1 MQAGWWRDGG
11 QAPPSLVGAVCFAP
25 QLVPLL
31 PLLLLFHGFHW
42 AFLFPFPFLK
52 SVFFKYCSQSTHLRI
67 VQWDERPRLPWWLS
81 GKELTCQCRKHRL
94 HLWSGKIS
102 LPWNHQVHEPQL
114 LKPESSRA
122 FAPQQEGP
130 PQWEAYVLHLESSP
144 GLQQLEKSLSSNEDP
159 AQPKINNNKKQ
170 GLRVDFLNEKL
181 TGWGPVY
188 FNNFFHDSD
197 TLLSLELAAWNKCIP
212 QYPSLYSPLSLTL
225 VSLNQR
231 SRICW
236 QLCCIITGQYTMSLL
251 LLLGFRLNMQLLTHM
266 SLGHYKIN
274 IKNGAHPF
282 TFQWMEPQSS
292 QFPCQNPW
300 LLSDSSL
307 ILIFHTWPPLSK

>member
-1 MQAGWWRDGG
+1 M
-11 QAPPSLVGAVCFAP
+11 L
-25 QLVPLL
+25 
-31 PLLLLFHGFHW
+31 
-42 AFLFPFPFLK
+42 
-52 SVFFKYCSQSTHLRI
+52 FKYCSQSTHLRI

-94 HLWSGKIS
+94 HLWSGIS
-102 LPWNHQVHEPQL
+102 LPWNHQVREPQL

-122 FAPQQEGP
+122 FALQQEWP

-170 GLRVDFLNEKL
+170 GLRVDFLNKKL

-236 QLCCIITGQYTMSLL
+236 QLYCIITGQYTMSLL
-251 LLLGFRLNMQLLTHM
+251 LLLGFRLNMQLLTQM

-274 IKNGAHPF
+274 ILKTGLILLHF
-282 TFQWMEPQSS
+282 SEWIHSHLS
-292 QFPCQNPW
+292 FPVKTHG
-300 LLSDSSL
+300 SSL
-307 ILIFHTWPPLSK
+307 ILLSSSSSIPDLPFQNRCPVFPLFSFL